1 MKQLKYI
8 IVLTLL
14 VFLSSF
20 NDKVQP
26 VTIFM
31 IGDSTMAD
39 KSLKNGN
46 LERGWGQMLTDVLSG
61 EIKVENYAKDG
72 RSTKSFIAE
81 GRWET
86 VMARLKKGDY
96 VFIQFVAGE

>member
-39 KSLKNGN
+39 KSLK
-46 LERGWGQMLTDVLSG
+46 M
-61 EIKVENYAKDG
+61 EI
-72 RSTKSFIAE
+72 
-81 GRWET
+81 
-86 VMARLKKGDY
+86 
-96 VFIQFVAGE
+96 